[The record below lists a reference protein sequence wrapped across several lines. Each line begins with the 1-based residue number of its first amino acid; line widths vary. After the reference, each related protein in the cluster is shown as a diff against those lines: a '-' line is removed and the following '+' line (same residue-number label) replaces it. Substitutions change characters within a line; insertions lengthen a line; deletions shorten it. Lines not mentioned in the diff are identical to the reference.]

1 MKELTQER
9 IEYLKQGTELMK
21 AVVDDIL
28 NQDKDYQQDYITD
41 VLKHGCQSGVV
52 SSLIYY
58 NDTADFY
65 NKYSD
70 DIYNL
75 LYADMQE
82 LGYKTIPEMV
92 ASLNG
97 AKDVGSDEQY
107 KNLLAWYG
115 YERTMQDIHD
125 MLSVES

>member
-1 MKELTQER
+1 MKTLTKKWVD
-9 IEYLKQGTELMK
+9 YFNQGTELMK

-28 NQDKDYQQDYITD
+28 NQDKDYRQDYITD

-75 LYADMQE
+75 LYADMQDF
-82 LGYKTIPEMV
+82 GYQSIPEMI

-115 YERTMQDIHD
+115 YERTIQDIHD
-125 MLSVES
+125 TLNMES

>member
-75 LYADMQE
+75 LDADTQDF
-82 LGYKTIPEMV
+82 GYQSIPEMI

-125 MLSVES
+125 TLNI

>member
-28 NQDKDYQQDYITD
+28 NQDKDYQEGYITD
-41 VLKHGCQSGVV
+41 VLEHGCQSGVV

-75 LYADMQE
+75 LYADMQDF
-82 LGYKTIPEMV
+82 GYQSIPEMI

>member
-58 NDTADFY
+58 NDTSDFY

-75 LYADMQE
+75 LYADMQDF
-82 LGYKTIPEMV
+82 GYQSIPEMI

-115 YERTMQDIHD
+115 YERTMRDIHD
-125 MLSVES
+125 TLNMES

>member
-28 NQDKDYQQDYITD
+28 NQDKDYQQDYIND
-41 VLKHGCQSGVV
+41 VLKHGCQSGAV

-75 LYADMQE
+75 LYADMQDF
-82 LGYKTIPEMV
+82 GYQSIPEMI

-115 YERTMQDIHD
+115 YERTMRDIHD
-125 MLSVES
+125 TLNMES